1 MQPSFRKITGS
12 LITLI
17 LAMFGAKASAMSA
30 PQAPERENI
39 AERVS
44 AVRAQATN
52 LVRQEATAPEASG
65 TSAEP
70 QQVAQWKKWKN
81 D

>member
-17 LAMFGAKASAMSA
+17 VAMFGAKASAMA
-30 PQAPERENI
+30 PSQAPERENI

-44 AVRAQATN
+44 AVRAQAAD
-52 LVRQEATAPEASG
+52 LARHEATAPEASG
-65 TSAEP
+65 TTAGH